1 MLTTWPFFRSI
12 APKSFGAEQ
21 YCCVPRA
28 LALRGDDRPEMGRS
42 SWIFVVYLVN
52 ISEVMI
58 EPTRKLEK

>member
-1 MLTTWPFFRSI
+1 MLTTSPFFRSI

-28 LALRGDDRPEMGRS
+28 LALWGDMLEMGS

>member
-1 MLTTWPFFRSI
+1 MLTTSPFFRSI

-21 YCCVPRA
+21 YCCEPRA
-28 LALRGDDRPEMGRS
+28 LALRGDVLEMGS

-58 EPTRKLEK
+58 